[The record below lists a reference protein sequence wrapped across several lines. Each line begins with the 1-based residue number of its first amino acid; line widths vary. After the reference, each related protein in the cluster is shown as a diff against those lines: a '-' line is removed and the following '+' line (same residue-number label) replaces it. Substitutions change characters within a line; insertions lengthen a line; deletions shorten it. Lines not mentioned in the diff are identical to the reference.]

1 MKQNL
6 LIVSIILVT
15 LTFIQNICNL
25 PQTSVAHAEVKT
37 FEGDGYYI
45 ADAINSELPEY
56 AKQRAFEKAKRI
68 IVDKVS
74 YLIKKKYKKQNIK
87 LKKDELRS
95 IASNIIKITDV
106 QYDVSATIDL
116 LAIQY
121 HAHVKA
127 EVDIDQIEIE
137 EYNKK

>member
-56 AKQRAFEKAKRI
+56 AKQR
-68 IVDKVS
+68 DTKVWTS
-74 YLIKKKYKKQNIK
+74 LLKQENFRK
-87 LKKDELRS
+87 
-95 IASNIIKITDV
+95 
-106 QYDVSATIDL
+106 
-116 LAIQY
+116 
-121 HAHVKA
+121 
-127 EVDIDQIEIE
+127 
-137 EYNKK
+137 